1 MLNKTICIKCINEYF
16 KHQIWNAEPW
26 DKMDE
31 SNWQN
36 GTVDCC
42 FEKEDWGIEDN
53 PPASCPYALEHIVN
67 VK

>member
-1 MLNKTICIKCINEYF
+1 
-16 KHQIWNAEPW
+16 
-26 DKMDE
+26 MDE